1 MSQSQAADSLVCCSC
16 MNVALTLNFV
26 APLDKVVR
34 AAPGG
39 ELVSRYILCPR
50 WSLVCRTTHHNIG
63 FLNVI
68 KTEPPST
75 ASAYCNMKDGAGFYL
90 PAINGQWVDILDQK
104 MQAEQQRPVLKHT
117 NNEQMLHAR
126 RKDQHYSLFFPSS
139 FFLP

>member
-1 MSQSQAADSLVCCSC
+1 

-50 WSLVCRTTHHNIG
+50 WSPVCRTTHHNIG

-126 RKDQHYSLFFPSS
+126 RKDKH
-139 FFLP
+139 